1 MSSLCCFPQCQFA
14 QRFLFVVF
22 ALVSEPTTN
31 VPLTA
36 SSNNESSP
44 RDLSSVEGNERT
56 QATEAEVATK
66 PEIKEEKNA
75 EPHSTP
81 TENGSDHPVSVTGE

>member
-1 MSSLCCFPQCQFA
+1 MQVCTKL
-14 QRFLFVVF
+14 FLWFLL
-22 ALVSEPTTN
+22 LVSEPTTN
-31 VPLTA
+31 IPLTA
-36 SSNNESSP
+36 SSNNESSS

-56 QATEAEVATK
+56 QATEAEASNK

-81 TENGSDHPVSVTGE
+81 TENGSDHPVSVTGEY